1 MDRGSTY
8 DESCPGA
15 LRVAF
20 EPAALLTIRLTM
32 TLPSLN
38 FLSFESRKTNSL
50 SLPMFAVFIALHP
63 LAAFA
68 VIRYFFPFTWEQQW
82 SGGLGAVVLTTLAC
96 NLVFC
101 FGEHLFHRYLLHANS
116 ISFLGKLSFSHLAHH
131 KLTNI
136 KFPGDRVVSAYPIED
151 EEHDEFATFP
161 PYALL
166 AFMVFLTPFL
176 AVTAFSFPHI
186 PILIGGYLAI
196 SIAHFL
202 YETIHVAH
210 HTPYD
215 TWWKTKIEG
224 PVFGTMWRK
233 LYGFHQAHHANYKC
247 NMNIAGFYG
256 LPLADLVL
264 GTYQQPAVLLLDGAP
279 ATKELAAK
287 LTSTPHWPISVMDSA
302 LLKRRK
308 RMVREQE
315 QRAAGK
321 AAAQGAAP
329 ASAGRRV
336 VDPAGPAELR

>member
-1 MDRGSTY
+1 
-8 DESCPGA
+8 
-15 LRVAF
+15 
-20 EPAALLTIRLTM
+20 M
-32 TLPSLN
+32 TLPTLN
-38 FLSFESRKTNSL
+38 FLSFESRTRNPL
-50 SLPMFAVFIALHP
+50 ALPLFAIFCALHP

-68 VIRYFFPFTWEQQW
+68 VVWYFFPATWDAQW
-82 SGGLGAVVLTTLAC
+82 SWGLRGVVLTTLSF
-96 NLVFC
+96 NLLFC
-101 FGEHLFHRYLLHANS
+101 FGEYLFHRYLLHANS

-136 KFPGDRVVSAYPIED
+136 KFPGDRVVSAYPIVD

-166 AFMVFLTPFL
+166 AFMAFLTPFL
-176 AVTAFSFPHI
+176 SVIAFSFPQI
-186 PILIGGYLAI
+186 PVLVGGYTAI
-196 SIAHFL
+196 AIAHFL

-215 TWWKTKIEG
+215 PWWKRKIEG
-224 PVFGTMWRK
+224 PLFGTMWRK

-264 GTYQQPAVLLLDGAP
+264 GTYEQPAVLLIDGAP

-287 LTSTPHWPISVMDSA
+287 LTKSPRWPISVMDSA
-302 LLKRRK
+302 LLKRRR

-315 QRAAGK
+315 ERAARK
-321 AAAQGAAP
+321 AARQQAAAQPGTARA
-329 ASAGRRV
+329 V
-336 VDPAGPAELR
+336 VDPTGPAELR